1 VSRDLISK
9 KTRTEFREYLVGWT
23 LREIRDEFDIG
34 DLAPNLAH
42 QPDMPGERRG
52 LVEQYYHAID
62 FTRQSDV
69 DKLLQVYEAILVT
82 AEGVA
87 SRSQG
92 TTGEPQF
99 ENIFANLC
107 QWLRRDGYEF
117 KEGRLVAPGRRSGLS
132 ESLHEAARDFD
143 AAHLQE
149 HIQRIEAAVET
160 DPALAIGSAKELLET
175 CCKTILEERG
185 KLPAEALEFPKLT
198 KLTFAEL
205 KLLPE
210 NVPDAARGAQSI
222 KQLLSN
228 LSTVSHALAEIRN
241 LYGTGHGRSGK
252 TKGLGRRHARLAV
265 GAATTL
271 ATFLIDTHKE
281 R

>member
-1 VSRDLISK
+1 MTRDLLSK

-23 LREIRDEFDIG
+23 LREIQDEFDIV
-34 DLAPNLAH
+34 DLKPAVDYVPEVAG
-42 QPDMPGERRG
+42 QRRG
-52 LVEQYYHAID
+52 LVEALYAGID
-62 FTRQSDV
+62 FTSQDDV
-69 DKLLQVYEAILVT
+69 ARLLQVYEAILVT
-82 AEGVA
+82 ASNVAEGRKGQHDHA
-87 SRSQG
+87 QFQG
-92 TTGEPQF
+92 F
-99 ENIFANLC
+99 VDKLC

-117 KEGRLVAPGRRSGLS
+117 KNGRLVPLASAGLAPGLRQ
-132 ESLHEAARDFD
+132 AAKDSD
-143 AAHLQE
+143 AAHLTE
-149 HIQRIEAAVET
+149 HIQRIEASVDT

-185 KLPAEALEFPKLT
+185 KLPEGSPDLPKLA

-210 NVPDAARGAQSI
+210 NVPDAARGAASI

-228 LSTVSHALAEIRN
+228 LATVSHSLAEIRN
-241 LYGTGHGRSGK
+241 LYGTGHGRGGK
-252 TKGLGRRHARLAV
+252 AKGLGRRHARLAV

-271 ATFLIDTHKE
+271 AMFLMDTHRE